1 MPQTQISKITG
12 ERVGFEGVLLI
23 AFLGAI
29 LYIPALIAFP
39 LAASLLKKG
48 ALITIIDDFITT
60 LTMIW
65 NNYNYL
71 KINL

>member
-60 LTMIW
+60 LTMIGIIITT
-65 NNYNYL
+65 L
-71 KINL
+71 K

>member
-12 ERVGFEGVLLI
+12 KRVGFEGVLLI

-60 LTMIW
+60 LTRIGIIITT
-65 NNYNYL
+65 L
-71 KINL
+71 K

>member
-48 ALITIIDDFITT
+48 VLITIIDDFITT
-60 LTMIW
+60 LTMIGIIITT
-65 NNYNYL
+65 L
-71 KINL
+71 K